1 MAFIYVITNDI
12 NGKQYVGKTNYSIEK
27 RLKEHIRDSQ
37 KKRCEKRP
45 LYIAMNKYG
54 IQHFYISLLEECF
67 AENSAD
73 REIYWINKLC
83 TYGHNEYNATKGGDS
98 KKYYNYKEIAN
109 KYKELRN
116 EHKTALFFGCSDGT
130 VRIAC
135 KEYGIPIMLDYS
147 EQSKAVAKIDK
158 DTNQTICIY
167 SSMKEASLA
176 NSNTD
181 KNQSSIARVCSGERQ
196 TALGYK
202 WSFI

>member
-12 NGKQYVGKTNYSIEK
+12 NGKQYVGKTNSTVEK
-27 RLKEHIRDSQ
+27 RFKEHVRDSQ

-45 LYIAMNKYG
+45 LYVAMNKYG
-54 IQHFYISLLEECF
+54 VKHFHISVLEECS
-67 AENSAD
+67 AEDSAN
-73 REIYWINKLC
+73 REIYWIDKLC
-83 TYGHNEYNATKGGDS
+83 TYGHNGYNATKGGDS
-98 KKYYNYKEIAN
+98 KKYYDYKEIVD
-109 KYKELRN
+109 KYKELHN
-116 EHKTALFFGCSDGT
+116 EHKTALFFGCSDDT

-135 KEYGIPIMLDYS
+135 RQYNVPVVLDYT

-158 DTNQTICIY
+158 DTNQIICIY
-167 SSMKEASLA
+167 SSMKEASLD

>member
-1 MAFIYVITNDI
+1 MAFIYVITNNV
-12 NGKQYVGKTNYSIEK
+12 NGKQYVGKTNGTIEK
-27 RLKEHIRDSQ
+27 RFKEHIKDS
-37 KKRCEKRP
+37 KKRRCEKRP
-45 LYIAMNKYG
+45 LYSAMNKYG
-54 IQHFYISLLEECF
+54 IEHFSIAILEECS
-67 AENSAD
+67 AEESAD
-73 REIYWINKLC
+73 REIYWIDKLC
-83 TYGHNEYNATKGGDS
+83 TYGHNGYNATKGGDS
-98 KKYYNYKEIAN
+98 KKYYNYREIVD

-116 EHKTALFFGCSDGT
+116 EHKTALFFGCSDDT

-135 KEYGIPIMLDYS
+135 KQYNIPVVLDYS

-158 DTNQTICIY
+158 YTNQIICVY
-167 SSMKEASLA
+167 ASMKEASLD